1 MTAPTAPIDYRSRK
15 HLWIHASLWLSCSER
30 PTVAF
35 SIQNLGFAER
45 VLLELE
51 ADLARL
57 ASDPSMKRNRD
68 RVLGLGL
75 YEALRT
81 IREAAAPVLSFFAHC
96 FGNSSCYECRS
107 QNMN

>member
-1 MTAPTAPIDYRSRK
+1 MTAPTGPIDYRSRK
-15 HLWIHASLWLSCSER
+15 HLWIDASLWLSCSER

-68 RVLGLGL
+68 RVLMECSAHSELWGLGL

-81 IREAAAPVLSFFAHC
+81 IREAAARIVTNAD
-96 FGNSSCYECRS
+96 RKT
-107 QNMN
+107 